1 MLVPRAACIVARV
14 ELDVECKAVAES
26 LGDMAKSNGRMLGSR
41 MSQCVPATVEAGQL
55 KQGS

>member
-1 MLVPRAACIVARV
+1 VPRAACIVARV